1 MFGLVD
7 SIAGPTIAPQ
17 LPYAI
22 ATVVHLDGTPS
33 HPSTLV
39 TYAGK
44 TKFGC
49 LRYARGLAEEA
60 GHTAILEDA
69 KEKRR

>member
-1 MFGLVD
+1 MHMFGLVD

-33 HPSTLV
+33 HPSTIPIV
-39 TYAGK
+39 THCCNDQVMIDLIDIYAITNRDYK
-44 TKFGC
+44 
-49 LRYARGLAEEA
+49 
-60 GHTAILEDA
+60 
-69 KEKRR
+69 